1 LKGDE
6 MQTAFNRAISLR
18 IAAAATA
25 ALLAFTLGGCT
36 ATPKPPD
43 QQSPTAQ
50 ASTDRP
56 SPAFVPVLE
65 RYTDSMLNAG
75 APSVFIQ
82 IKSRIGEWSKAA
94 GVRSLENRE
103 PVQLTD
109 QVHIGDVTNAM
120 VAVSVM
126 KLVEE
131 GKVRLDDPITQ
142 YVPEFE
148 TLAHPPG
155 PVSVRSL
162 LNHQSGMPDYWET
175 LLATT
180 PMREVLDKRLSHE
193 ERLAVSATRPWVRQG
208 VFKYSGSNYAALA
221 LLVERLRGRG
231 IGEVLHTD
239 IAAPLGLQDTL
250 MSGTDPGPQK
260 MVHGYVLLGGKQA
273 DATLPAIHAG
283 AADHGMISTVPDL
296 NTFFAALAQGKLL
309 KASSVVEMYTL
320 NQVNKE
326 EEYGLGVQ
334 QRYDACSNNYY
345 FGHVGDVPGYAT
357 VAFTSTDG
365 SRQVAM
371 AVALPPASPP
381 PGFNQLVLGM
391 LDAALEALNHA
402 C

>member
-1 LKGDE
+1 
-6 MQTAFNRAISLR
+6 MQTAFTRVISLR
-18 IAAAATA
+18 ITAAATA

-36 ATPKPPD
+36 TAPDPPD
-43 QQSPTAQ
+43 QQSPTGQ
-50 ASTDRP
+50 ASTSP
-56 SPAFVPVLE
+56 SPTAPAPAFVPVLE
-65 RYTDSMLNAG
+65 RYSELMLDAG
-75 APSVFIQ
+75 ALSVFIQ

-109 QVHIGDVTNAM
+109 QVHIGDVTSAM

-142 YVPEFE
+142 YLPELE
-148 TLAHPPG
+148 DVIRLPG

-175 LLATT
+175 ILGTT

-193 ERLAVSATRPWVRQG
+193 ERLAVSATRPWERQG

-221 LLVERLRGRG
+221 LLVERLRGRE
-231 IGEVLHTD
+231 IGDVLHTD

-250 MSGTDPGPQK
+250 MAGTDPGPQK
-260 MVHGYVLLGGKQA
+260 MGHGYILLGGNHV
-273 DATLPAIHAG
+273 DTTLPAIHAG
-283 AADHGMISTVPDL
+283 AADHGMVSTVPDL
-296 NTFFAALAQGKLL
+296 NIFFAALAQGKLL
-309 KASSVVEMYTL
+309 KATTVVEMYTL
-320 NQVNKE
+320 NQVNRE
-326 EEYGLGVQ
+326 EEYGLGLQ

-357 VAFTSTDG
+357 VALTSTDG
-365 SRQVAM
+365 SRQAAL

-381 PGFNQLVLGM
+381 PAFNQLVLEM
-391 LDAALEALNHA
+391 LSKALEALNHA

>member
-1 LKGDE
+1 
-6 MQTAFNRAISLR
+6 MQTAFTRIISLR

-25 ALLAFTLGGCT
+25 ALVAFTLGGCT
-36 ATPKPPD
+36 AVPNPPD

-50 ASTDRP
+50 ASTVQP

-65 RYTDSMLNAG
+65 QFSSLILDAG

-94 GVRSLENRE
+94 GVRSLENQV

-131 GKVRLDDPITQ
+131 GRVQLDDPITQ
-142 YVPEFE
+142 YLPELE
-148 TLAHPPG
+148 NVIRLPG

-175 LLATT
+175 LLGTT

-193 ERLAVSATRPWVRQG
+193 ERLAVAATRPWERQG
-208 VFKYSGSNYAALA
+208 IFKYSGSNYAALA
-221 LLVERLRGRG
+221 LLVERLRGRE
-231 IGEVLHTD
+231 IGEVLHTE

-250 MSGTDPGPQK
+250 MAGTDPGPQK
-260 MVHGYVLLGGKQA
+260 MVHGYILLGGDQV

-283 AADHGMISTVPDL
+283 AADHGMISTVTDL
-296 NTFFAALAQGKLL
+296 NIFFAALAKGKLL
-309 KASSVVEMYTL
+309 QAGTVVEMYTL

-326 EEYGLGVQ
+326 EEYGLGLQ

-345 FGHVGDVPGYAT
+345 FGHVGDVPGYET
-357 VAFTSTDG
+357 VALTSTDG

-381 PGFNQLVLGM
+381 PGFNQLVLDM

>member
-6 MQTAFNRAISLR
+6 MQTAFTRVISLR

-25 ALLAFTLGGCT
+25 ALMAFTLGGCT
-36 ATPKPPD
+36 AVPNPPD

-50 ASTDRP
+50 AS
-56 SPAFVPVLE
+56 PAFVPALE
-65 RYTDSMLNAG
+65 RFSGLILDAG

-94 GVRSLENRE
+94 GVRSLENQE
-103 PVQLTD
+103 PVRLTD
-109 QVHIGDVTNAM
+109 QIHIGDVTNAM

-142 YVPEFE
+142 YLPDLENVIR
-148 TLAHPPG
+148 LPG
-155 PVSVRSL
+155 AVSVRSL

-175 LLATT
+175 LLGTT

-193 ERLAVSATRPWVRQG
+193 ERLAVAATRPWERQG
-208 VFKYSGSNYAALA
+208 IFKYSGSNYAALA
-221 LLVERLRGRG
+221 LLVERLRGRE

-250 MSGTDPGPQK
+250 MAGTDPGPQK
-260 MVHGYVLLGGKQA
+260 MVHGYVLLGGNQA
-273 DATLPAIHAG
+273 DVTLPAIHAG

-296 NTFFAALAQGKLL
+296 NIFFAALAQGKLL
-309 KASSVVEMYTL
+309 KASTVIEMYTL

-326 EEYGLGVQ
+326 EEYGLGLQ

-345 FGHVGDVPGYAT
+345 FGHVGDVPGYET
-357 VAFTSTDG
+357 VALISTDG

-381 PGFNQLVLGM
+381 SGFNQLVLDM